1 VSLAT
6 QSSADAEARRESR
19 SLASW
24 GFGAFIVLGVPDG
37 MLGTAWPTMR
47 HTFHQPL
54 SGLGVL
60 LLVGMSGALVTSL
73 STSIALRKVGAG
85 WVLISAGVIGA
96 VALALIASAP
106 TWWVVLVGGWL
117 VGAAAGLLDTGLN
130 TVVALAGRLRL
141 LNMLHGAYG
150 IGAAIGPLL
159 VTVAIV
165 AGSWRSGYAIAA
177 GFEVVLIGGWW
188 FTRDRWSSIGS
199 SATPVDVSAADLDRE
214 PRHVGLLTGLGV
226 VMFFCYTG
234 VEFATGAW
242 SASFLR
248 GQLHVSPGL
257 AGPVVFAYPAAL
269 TLGRFATAIP
279 KRSLN
284 ASLAVWIGCAGGLLG
299 AGLIWWAPSVA
310 VVVVALALMGLGF
323 APVFPSLVTLT
334 PVRLGAR
341 RAHHVIGWQIA
352 AANVGGAG
360 LSACVGIELQHQGL
374 ARLGPSLFVIVALA
388 VACNVALELVSRSP
402 S

>member
-1 VSLAT
+1 
-6 QSSADAEARRESR
+6 
-19 SLASW
+19 
-24 GFGAFIVLGVPDG
+24 
-37 MLGTAWPTMR
+37 
-47 HTFHQPL
+47 
-54 SGLGVL
+54 
-60 LLVGMSGALVTSL
+60 
-73 STSIALRKVGAG
+73 
-85 WVLISAGVIGA
+85 
-96 VALALIASAP
+96 
-106 TWWVVLVGGWL
+106 
-117 VGAAAGLLDTGLN
+117 
-130 TVVALAGRLRL
+130 
-141 LNMLHGAYG
+141 
-150 IGAAIGPLL
+150 
-159 VTVAIV
+159 
-165 AGSWRSGYAIAA
+165 
-177 GFEVVLIGGWW
+177 
-188 FTRDRWSSIGS
+188 
-199 SATPVDVSAADLDRE
+199 
-214 PRHVGLLTGLGV
+214 
-226 VMFFCYTG
+226 
-234 VEFATGAW
+234 
-242 SASFLR
+242 
-248 GQLHVSPGL
+248 VSPGL